1 MKHVNART
9 AKMQIVH
16 AIRNNFLLIRCFK
29 GLDFLNP
36 LFVCIIISNEK
47 LYYMKWNTEID
58 LDKHNVWFTSD
69 LHLFHGNIIWMNKRP
84 FKDVNEMYENISKMN
99 GIQK

>member
-1 MKHVNART
+1 
-9 AKMQIVH
+9 
-16 AIRNNFLLIRCFK
+16 
-29 GLDFLNP
+29 
-36 LFVCIIISNEK
+36 
-47 LYYMKWNTEID
+47 MKWNAEID